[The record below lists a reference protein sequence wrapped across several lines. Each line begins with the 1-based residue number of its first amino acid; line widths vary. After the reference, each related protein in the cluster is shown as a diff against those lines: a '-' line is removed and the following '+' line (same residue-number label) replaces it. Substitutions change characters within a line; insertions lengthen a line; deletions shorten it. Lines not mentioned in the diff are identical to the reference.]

1 MANSITRTDLNQYTV
16 LIDHLK
22 DLYKIIK
29 DGKVSVSSGSDFV
42 TYHNLLFP
50 TVPANSDTITYTNKL
65 TTSSQ
70 AGASKGL
77 TTLNTQTISLRNLL
91 ANTLDPTFNQTICST
106 STYKFSNDSI
116 ITTDN
121 TAGTKDHLCFIK
133 INNDKTDIEPDE
145 HPITNIL
152 YSKYAIEI
160 FIKIIE
166 ALQDCYTSYENDI
179 LNLFTTTINIYIVYT
194 KLKEEHTPGFP
205 RGIYIKNNGIS
216 DNDTPPEGIYLYIG
230 DLKNMFHND
239 NIKIVGIDSVAIQ
252 NPNKATYLNANTPIF
267 TANNKLK
274 YISGGNYYF
283 GYLEYFS
290 RIDGSSIYST
300 QSGVPANPPIVS
312 TGTMTGVSLTG
323 AKISAIIKTNS
334 VIQNLKIHPR
344 SDIQYVSS
352 TPEIEPEQEVRNPEG
367 IITTPARAG
376 AAATYTYKII
386 TGKISGT
393 IKYGSSSLI
402 KAGSLIENSEA
413 NNPKIVFTTS
423 GSGVSGFTKT
433 GTNPDA
439 SVKSG
444 SSPTITV
451 STSLAIATDNIPVP
465 SDITIPVPVSNGN
478 VGVSVTEFPFV
489 TQENLLPSLSRGII
503 DAVVDSSTTVIPVDI
518 SYVPIELTTTTPISI
533 TGTFANL
540 EGTADPLN
548 SYYKQNI
555 YYIFNFIKMIKN
567 IKRDR
572 FSSTINYL
580 RVYILCY
587 KSLLLASIRA
597 ANIFYNNRY
606 KLSAVAIS
614 YEKNFLN
621 NSSQDPGGTDCGI
634 ISLNDFVKNDRKAT
648 FSSTAACTLNSNVL
662 PGDTDAAKYNY
673 ILYKKSSG
681 NQHDNESYFRK
692 YDVLIQEE
700 LDNIKNN
707 NIKSSTSSL
716 GITNFKFFS
725 SYKTKERAFK
735 ITCIDDNVND
745 KFVGGVFEYSTPSDE
760 YDTIKK
766 YIDDRNIYAFNNGYR
781 INIEGTSFKVQD
793 FSERNDN
800 ASPPNKRIDIELVQ
814 DNTIPEDLYD
824 KLKTPSET
832 VQPYP
837 VYIVKIT
844 SKDID
849 NDYNAIVANTNT
861 VEENINMYKTKIKN
875 NTTLYELHK
884 SRNNL
889 LYNQV
894 LSYLIIVAVIISI
907 LVIINVANV
916 EKPLIKSITLACL
929 AVIIILYMSYYIMNT
944 LYIEEGFSQGSA
956 SSIYS
961 GSGYELCNSNEC
973 KITDG
978 TAGTGDIKLEGHTD
992 LQTIKKDK
1000 VKDFLEV
1007 NAKNLTL
1014 MIILAI
1020 PTIINESLK
1029 GNNEKL
1035 VAISKHI
1042 YNDKLYLKDVLY
1054 SKKSDSEMNVDV
1066 LKYENKNYD
1075 IYIVCVL
1082 FLALIMVGSYTINIY
1097 TDNKYL
1103 DLLILIMV
1111 ILFVCLFTYFVLYT
1125 NRVVRT
1131 VSTNYYWGN
1140 EYENQYI

>member
-1 MANSITRTDLNQYTV
+1 MANNITSADLNQYPV
-16 LIDHLK
+16 LIDYLK
-22 DLYKIIK
+22 KLYDDIIG
-29 DGKVSVSSGSDFV
+29 GKASVSPGVNDFV
-42 TYHNLLFP
+42 AYHDKLFP
-50 TVPANSDTITYTNKL
+50 TVPADSATITYTDKL
-65 TTSSQ
+65 TTTSVS
-70 AGASKGL
+70 GASKGL
-77 TTLNTQTISLRNLL
+77 TTLDGKTISLKHLL
-91 ANTLDPTFNQTICST
+91 ANTLNPTFNQTICST
-106 STYKFSNDSI
+106 ATPSTYSNASLD
-116 ITTDN
+116 

-133 INNDKTDIEPDE
+133 FDSGKTDIQPDE

-166 ALQDCYTSYENDI
+166 ALHDCYISNENEI
-179 LNLFTTTINIYIVYT
+179 SSLFTTTTNIYIVCN
-194 KLKEEHTPGFP
+194 KLKEEHTVGVP
-205 RGIYIKNNGIS
+205 RGIYIKNNGASEI
-216 DNDTPPEGIYLYIG
+216 DTPHSGIYLYIG
-230 DLKNMFHND
+230 DLNNMFHID
-239 NIKIVGIDSVAIQ
+239 DIKIVGNDSVAI
-252 NPNKATYLNANTPIF
+252 PNKATYLTANTPIF

-274 YISGGNYYF
+274 YTATGSGNYYF
-283 GYLEYFS
+283 GYLEY
-290 RIDGSSIYST
+290 ST
-300 QSGVPANPPIVS
+300 TDDTTKYTLQSGTSTNPNIES
-312 TGTMTGVSLTG
+312 TGTMTGVSLTAATISSATIKNG
-323 AKISAIIKTNS
+323 ATITGLKILNGAIITS
-334 VIQNLKIHPR
+334 VPAVNGVAANT
-344 SDIQYVSS
+344 Y
-352 TPEIEPEQEVRNPEG
+352 N
-367 IITTPARAG
+367 ITD
-376 AAATYTYKII
+376 
-386 TGKISGT
+386 GKISGT
-393 IKYGSSSLI
+393 ITVNNASKIASG
-402 KAGSLIENSEA
+402 AVIENTAENIRKISLPSTA
-413 NNPKIVFTTS
+413 NS
-423 GSGVSGFTKT
+423 FTKT
-433 GTNPDA
+433 GTYPDA
-439 SVKSG
+439 TVKSAT
-444 SSPTITV
+444 TIKADA
-451 STSLAIATDNIPVP
+451 SLTTAGDIPIPAAIALPDTGIRVSNFTFTTATAAAIG
-465 SDITIPVPVSNGN
+465 SDIT
-478 VGVSVTEFPFV
+478 
-489 TQENLLPSLSRGII
+489 
-503 DAVVDSSTTVIPVDI
+503 STTTALTTDI
-518 SYVPIELTTTTPISI
+518 AGVPITSFTTTTPISI
-533 TGTFANL
+533 TGTFQNL
-540 EGTADPLN
+540 EGVAYVPK
-548 SYYKQNI
+548 SYYEQNI

-567 IKRDR
+567 IKKDS
-572 FSSTINYL
+572 FSTTIKYL

-597 ANIFYNNRY
+597 ANIFYNNRH

-621 NSSQDPGGTDCGI
+621 NSSQDSGGLNCGI
-634 ISLNDFVKNDRKAT
+634 ISLNDFVKYDRKAT
-648 FSSTAACTLNSNVL
+648 FSSGATCAEAGTDVFPS
-662 PGDTDAAKYNY
+662 DTYVKGYEY
-673 ILYKKSSG
+673 ILYKKKGSG
-681 NQHDNESYFRK
+681 DSDNDSYFRK

-700 LDNIKNN
+700 LGNIQNN

-725 SYKTKERAFK
+725 SYKIKGVFK
-735 ITCIDDNVND
+735 ITCDDANTND
-745 KFVGGVFEYSTPSDE
+745 KYVGGTFQFSTPSNE
-760 YDTIKK
+760 YNTIKK
-766 YIDDRNIYAFNNGYR
+766 YIDDRNIYDFNNGYR

-793 FSERNDN
+793 FSERND
-800 ASPPNKRIDIELVQ
+800 AATNKRIDIELVQ
-814 DNTIPEDLYD
+814 DKTIPQDLYD

-832 VQPYP
+832 IQTSP
-837 VYIVKIT
+837 VYIYKIT

-849 NDYNAIVANTNT
+849 KDYIDIVANTNT
-861 VEENINMYKTKIKN
+861 VEENISMYKTKIKN

-929 AVIIILYMSYYIMNT
+929 AVIIILFMSYYIMNT

-961 GSGYELCNSNEC
+961 GYELCNSKQC

-978 TAGTGDIKLEGHTD
+978 TTGGGDIKQEGHTD
-992 LQTIKKDK
+992 LLTIKKDN
-1000 VKDFLEV
+1000 VKNFLEV

-1014 MIILAI
+1014 MIILEGPKI
-1020 PTIINESLK
+1020 TNDSLK

-1035 VAISKHI
+1035 VAISKNI

>member
-1 MANSITRTDLNQYTV
+1 MATNNITSADLNQYPV

-29 DGKVSVSSGSDFV
+29 DGKVDVASGNDFV
-42 TYHNLLFP
+42 AYHDKLFP
-50 TVPANSDTITYTNKL
+50 TVPADSATITYTDKL
-65 TTSSQ
+65 TTTSVS
-70 AGASKGL
+70 GASKGL
-77 TTLNTQTISLRNLL
+77 TTLDGKTISLKHLL
-91 ANTLDPTFNQTICST
+91 ANTLNPTFNQTICST
-106 STYKFSNDSI
+106 TTPFTTYSNASLD
-116 ITTDN
+116 

-133 INNDKTDIEPDE
+133 FDSGKTDIQPDE

-166 ALQDCYTSYENDI
+166 ALHDCYISNENDI
-179 LNLFTTTINIYIVYT
+179 LKLFTTTTNIYIVCN
-194 KLKEEHTPGFP
+194 KLKEEHTVGVP
-205 RGIYIKNNGIS
+205 RGIYIKNNGSS
-216 DNDTPPEGIYLYIG
+216 DNDTPHSGIYLYIG
-230 DLKNMFHND
+230 DLNNMFHID
-239 NIKIVGIDSVAIQ
+239 DIKIVGNDSVDI
-252 NPNKATYLNANTPIF
+252 PNKATYLTANTPIF

-274 YISGGNYYF
+274 YTATGSGKYYF
-283 GYLEYFS
+283 GYLEY
-290 RIDGSSIYST
+290 ST
-300 QSGVPANPPIVS
+300 TDDTTKYTLQSGTSDNPNIES
-312 TGTMTGVSLTG
+312 TGTMTGVSLT
-323 AKISAIIKTNS
+323 AATISSATIKAQST
-334 VIQNLKIHPR
+334 ITGLKIH
-344 SDIQYVSS
+344 S
-352 TPEIEPEQEVRNPEG
+352 G
-367 IITTPARAG
+367 AIIRPASGG
-376 AAATYTYKII
+376 AANTYTII

-393 IKYGSSSLI
+393 ITKGATSFIKQGST
-402 KAGSLIENSEA
+402 IENTAA
-413 NNPKIVFTTS
+413 NIQKISLPS
-423 GSGVSGFTKT
+423 GANSFTKT
-433 GTNPDA
+433 GAYPDA
-439 SVKSG
+439 TVKLAT
-444 SSPTITV
+444 TIKAGATL
-451 STSLAIATDNIPVP
+451 TTAGDILIPADIALPVP
-465 SDITIPVPVSNGN
+465 AENGTG
-478 VGVSVTEFPFV
+478 GVSVSDFTFV
-489 TQENLLPSLSRGII
+489 AQENLLSGVSSGTI
-503 DAVVDSSTTVIPVDI
+503 DGDKSSSATTTIPVDI
-518 SYVPIELTTTTPISI
+518 NYGVYTLAGTISGTSI
-533 TGTFANL
+533 TGTFENL
-540 EGTADPLN
+540 QGASDTPK
-548 SYYKQNI
+548 SYYRQNI

-567 IKRDR
+567 IKKDS
-572 FSSTINYL
+572 FSTTIKYL

-597 ANIFYNNRY
+597 ANIFYNNRH

-621 NSSQDPGGTDCGI
+621 NSSQDSGGTNCGKI
-634 ISLNDFVKNDRKAT
+634 PLNDFVKIDRTAT
-648 FSSTAACTLNSNVL
+648 FSSGATCSAAGTDVFPS
-662 PGDTDAAKYNY
+662 DTDAAKYNY

-681 NQHDNESYFRK
+681 DSDNESYFRK

-707 NIKSSTSSL
+707 KIKTSTSSL

-725 SYKTKERAFK
+725 SYKTKEKAFK
-735 ITCIDDNVND
+735 ITCDDTNIND
-745 KFVGGVFEYSTPSDE
+745 KYVGGTFQFSTPDVE

-793 FSERNDN
+793 FSDRNDN
-800 ASPPNKRIDIELVQ
+800 ATPPNKRINIELVQ
-814 DNTIPEDLYD
+814 DKTIPQDLYD
-824 KLKTPSET
+824 KLKAPSET
-832 VQPYP
+832 IQTSP
-837 VYIVKIT
+837 VYIYKIT

-849 NDYNAIVANTNT
+849 RDYNAIVANTNT
-861 VEENINMYKTKIKN
+861 VEENISMYKTKIKN

-929 AVIIILYMSYYIMNT
+929 AVIIILFMSYYIMNT

-961 GSGYELCNSNEC
+961 GYELCNSNEC

-978 TAGTGDIKLEGHTD
+978 TTGGGDIKQEGHTD
-992 LQTIKKDK
+992 LQKKKKDN
-1000 VKDFLEV
+1000 VKNFLEE
-1007 NAKNLTL
+1007 NAKNIML
-1014 MIILAI
+1014 MIILEG
-1020 PTIINESLK
+1020 PTITNDSLK

-1035 VAISKHI
+1035 VAISKNI

-1140 EYENQYI
+1140 EYENKYI

>member
-50 TVPANSDTITYTNKL
+50 TVPANSDTITYTDKL
-65 TTSSQ
+65 TTTSLS
-70 AGASKGL
+70 GESKGL
-77 TTLNTQTISLRNLL
+77 TTLDGKTISLKHLL
-91 ANTLDPTFNQTICST
+91 ANTLNPTFNQTICST
-106 STYKFSNDSI
+106 TTPFTTYSNASLD
-116 ITTDN
+116 

-133 INNDKTDIEPDE
+133 FDSGKTDIEPDE

-230 DLKNMFHND
+230 DLKNMFQVS
-239 NIKIVGIDSVAIQ
+239 NIKIVNNNFTDIGIKETYTDI
-252 NPNKATYLNANTPIF
+252 ATAIF

-300 QSGVPANPPIVS
+300 QLGVSAKPPVES

-334 VIQNLKIHPR
+334 VIHDLKIHPD

-352 TPEIEPEQEVRNPEG
+352 TPVIEPEQEVRNPDG
-367 IITTPARAG
+367 SIATAARAG

-393 IKYGSSSLI
+393 IKYNSSSLI
-402 KAGSLIENSEA
+402 KDGSLIENSDA

-423 GSGVSGFTKT
+423 GSGVSVFSKT
-433 GTNPDA
+433 GTNRDA

-451 STSLAIATDNIPVP
+451 DTSLATATDNIAVP
-465 SDITIPVPVSNGN
+465 SDIPLPVPESNGN
-478 VGVSVTEFPFV
+478 GGVSVREFRFV

-540 EGTADPLN
+540 EGTADPLD

-567 IKRDR
+567 IKRDS
-572 FSSTINYL
+572 FSSTIKYL
-580 RVYILCY
+580 HVYILCY

-621 NSSQDPGGTDCGI
+621 ILSTVSGGTYCGI

-648 FSSTAACTLNSNVL
+648 FSLTAACTPNSHVF

-735 ITCIDDNVND
+735 ITSDDTNLND

-793 FSERNDN
+793 FSERNDS

-961 GSGYELCNSNEC
+961 GYELCNSNEC

-992 LQTIKKDK
+992 LQTIKKAN

-1020 PTIINESLK
+1020 PTIINDSLK

-1035 VAISKHI
+1035 VAISKNI

>member
-1 MANSITRTDLNQYTV
+1 MSNSITKTDLNQYPV
-16 LIDHLK
+16 LIDYLK
-22 DLYKIIK
+22 KLYEDIIR
-29 DGKVSVSSGSDFV
+29 GKASVSSGSDFV

-50 TVPANSDTITYTNKL
+50 TVPANSDTITYTDKL

-77 TTLNTQTISLRNLL
+77 TTLDGKTISLKNLL

-106 STYKFSNDSI
+106 STYAFSNASI
-116 ITTDN
+116 ITTD
-121 TAGTKDHLCFIK
+121 TAGIKDHLCFIK
-133 INNDKTDIEPDE
+133 INNDKTDIEPDV

-160 FIKIIE
+160 FIKIIV

-179 LNLFTTTINIYIVYT
+179 LNMFTTAINIYIVYT
-194 KLKEEHTPGFP
+194 KLKEEHAPGVP

-230 DLKNMFHND
+230 DLKNMFQVS
-239 NIKIVGIDSVAIQ
+239 NIKIVNNNFTDIGDGNIARYTDI
-252 NPNKATYLNANTPIF
+252 ATAIF

-274 YISGGNYYF
+274 YIYGGNYYF

-300 QSGVPANPPIVS
+300 QLGVSAKPPVES
-312 TGTMTGVSLTG
+312 TGIMTGVSLTG

-334 VIQNLKIHPR
+334 VIHDLKIHPG

-352 TPEIEPEQEVRNPEG
+352 TPAISG
-367 IITTPARAG
+367 G

-393 IKYGSSSLI
+393 IKFNSSSLI
-402 KAGSLIENSEA
+402 KDGSLIENSAA
-413 NNPKIVFTTS
+413 NNQKIAFTTS
-423 GSGVSGFTKT
+423 GSGVSVFSKT
-433 GTNPDA
+433 GNNRDA

-444 SSPTITV
+444 SSPTIKVNTP
-451 STSLAIATDNIPVP
+451 LATATDNIRVP
-465 SDITIPVPVSNGN
+465 SDITLPVPESNGN
-478 VGVSVTEFPFV
+478 GGVSVTEFPFV
-489 TQENLLPSLSRGII
+489 TQENLLPNLSRGMING
-503 DAVVDSSTTVIPVDI
+503 VKDSSTTVIPVDI
-518 SYVPIELTTTTPISI
+518 EGVPIDLTATPISI

-540 EGTADPLN
+540 EGTADPLD

-567 IKRDR
+567 IKGDS
-572 FSSTINYL
+572 FSNTIKYL
-580 RVYILCY
+580 HVYILCY

-621 NSSQDPGGTDCGI
+621 ILSTVSGGTDCGT

-648 FSSTAACTLNSNVL
+648 FSSAAACTPNSHVFPSN
-662 PGDTDAAKYNY
+662 TDVKGYEY

-681 NQHDNESYFRK
+681 ASDNDLLFRK

-725 SYKTKERAFK
+725 YYKIIDVFK
-735 ITCIDDNVND
+735 ITSDDTNVND
-745 KFVGGVFEYSTPSDE
+745 KFEGGIFEYSTPDE
-760 YDTIKK
+760 EEYLKIKK
-766 YIDDRNIYAFNNGYR
+766 YITDRNTYAFNNGYR
-781 INIEGTSFKVQD
+781 INIEGTTFKVKD
-793 FSERNDN
+793 FTHRTVSTTD
-800 ASPPNKRIDIELVQ
+800 KRIDIELVQ
-814 DNTIPEDLYD
+814 DKTIPITLLN
-824 KLKTPSET
+824 KLNVPPTAN
-832 VQPYP
+832 QPYP
-837 VYIVKIT
+837 VYIHKIT

-849 NDYNAIVANTNT
+849 KDYNDIVANTNT

-929 AVIIILYMSYYIMNT
+929 AVIIILYMSYYIINT

-956 SSIYS
+956 SSPQ
-961 GSGYELCNSNEC
+961 GYELCNINEC
-973 KITDG
+973 KITDS
-978 TAGTGDIKLEGHTD
+978 TAGTGDIKLEGHPD
-992 LQTIKKDK
+992 LQIKKKDK
-1000 VKDFLEV
+1000 VKTLLEL
-1007 NAKNLTL
+1007 NAETLIL
-1014 MIILAI
+1014 MIILAGPRI
-1020 PTIINESLK
+1020 TNDSLK

-1035 VAISKHI
+1035 VAISKNI

-1054 SKKSDSEMNVDV
+1054 SKKSDSEMNIDV

>member
-1 MANSITRTDLNQYTV
+1 MTNNITSADLNQYPV
-16 LIDHLK
+16 LIDYLK
-22 DLYKIIK
+22 KLYEDIIS
-29 DGKVSVSSGSDFV
+29 GKASVDSGVNDFEV
-42 TYHNLLFP
+42 YHNLLFP
-50 TVPANSDTITYTNKL
+50 VITNSGSRNIITYTDKL
-65 TTSSQ
+65 TTTSVS
-70 AGASKGL
+70 GASKGL
-77 TTLNTQTISLRNLL
+77 TTLDGKTISLKHLL
-91 ANTLDPTFNQTICST
+91 TNTLDPTFNQTICST
-106 STYKFSNDSI
+106 ATPSTYSNASLD
-116 ITTDN
+116 
-121 TAGTKDHLCFIK
+121 TAGTKDHLCFITL
-133 INNDKTDIEPDE
+133 NSAKTDIEPDT

-166 ALQDCYTSYENDI
+166 ALHDCYISNENEI
-179 LNLFTTTINIYIVYT
+179 SSLFTTTTNIYIVCN
-194 KLKEEHTPGFP
+194 KLKEEHTVGVP
-205 RGIYIKNNGIS
+205 RGIYIKNNGTL
-216 DNDTPPEGIYLYIG
+216 DNDTPLEGIYLYIG
-230 DLKNMFHND
+230 DLENMFHIND
-239 NIKIVGIDSVAIQ
+239 IKIVDNDSVAIS
-252 NPNKATYLNANTPIF
+252 NKATYLTANTAIF

-274 YISGGNYYF
+274 YTATGSGKYYF
-283 GYLEYFS
+283 GYLEY
-290 RIDGSSIYST
+290 ST
-300 QSGVPANPPIVS
+300 TDDTTKYTLQSGTSTNPDVES
-312 TGTMTGVSLTG
+312 TGTMTRVNLNAATISSATIKSGSTITG
-323 AKISAIIKTNS
+323 LKILNGAIITS
-334 VIQNLKIHPR
+334 VPAVNGVAANT
-344 SDIQYVSS
+344 Y
-352 TPEIEPEQEVRNPEG
+352 N
-367 IITTPARAG
+367 ITE
-376 AAATYTYKII
+376 
-386 TGKISGT
+386 GKISGT
-393 IKYGSSSLI
+393 ITVNNTSKI
-402 KAGSLIENSEA
+402 AADAVIENSDA
-413 NNPKIVFTTS
+413 NNPKIVFGAS
-423 GSGVSGFTKT
+423 GASVFTKT
-433 GTNPDA
+433 GSNRDA

-444 SSPTITV
+444 SSPTIKVGTPLTTADDIPIPADIQLPVTGIRV
-451 STSLAIATDNIPVP
+451 SNFTFTTATAAAIG
-465 SDITIPVPVSNGN
+465 SDIT
-478 VGVSVTEFPFV
+478 
-489 TQENLLPSLSRGII
+489 
-503 DAVVDSSTTVIPVDI
+503 STTTA
-518 SYVPIELTTTTPISI
+518 LTTADIAGVLITSFTKTDIRI
-533 TGTFANL
+533 TGTFQNL
-540 EGTADPLN
+540 EGVAYVPK
-548 SYYKQNI
+548 SYYEQNI

-567 IKRDR
+567 IKKDS
-572 FSSTINYL
+572 FSTTIKYL

-621 NSSQDPGGTDCGI
+621 NSSQDSGGLNCGI
-634 ISLNDFVKNDRKAT
+634 ISLNDFVKYDRKAT
-648 FSSTAACTLNSNVL
+648 FSLVDTCTPNSNVL
-662 PGDTDAAKYNY
+662 PSDTNVKGYEY

-681 NQHDNESYFRK
+681 NQHNNESYFRK

-725 SYKTKERAFK
+725 SYMIKDVFK
-735 ITCIDDNVND
+735 ITCNDANTND
-745 KFVGGVFEYSTPSDE
+745 KYVGGTFQFSTPSDE
-760 YDTIKK
+760 YDKIKK
-766 YIDDRNIYAFNNGYR
+766 FIDDDNTYAFNNGYR
-781 INIEGTSFKVQD
+781 IYFEQTSFKVQK
-793 FSERNDN
+793 FSHHNDT
-800 ASPPNKRIDIELVQ
+800 ASPTPNKRIDIELVQ
-814 DNTIPEDLYD
+814 DKTISPTLYT
-824 KLKTPSET
+824 KLNVPSPT
-832 VQPYP
+832 TNQPHP
-837 VYIVKIT
+837 VYIYKIT

-849 NDYNAIVANTNT
+849 KDYNAIVKNTNT
-861 VEENINMYKTKIKN
+861 VEENISMYKTKIKN

-929 AVIIILYMSYYIMNT
+929 AVIIILFMSYYIMNT

-956 SSIYS
+956 SSSY
-961 GSGYELCNSNEC
+961 SGYELCNSKQC

-978 TAGTGDIKLEGHTD
+978 TTGGGDIKQEGHIA
-992 LQTIKKDK
+992 LQKIKKDN
-1000 VKDFLEV
+1000 VKIFLEE

-1014 MIILAI
+1014 MIILEGPKI
-1020 PTIINESLK
+1020 TNDSLK

-1035 VAISKHI
+1035 VAISKNI

>member
-1 MANSITRTDLNQYTV
+1 MATNNITSADLNQYPV
-16 LIDHLK
+16 LIDYLK
-22 DLYKIIK
+22 KLYDDIIQ
-29 DGKVSVSSGSDFV
+29 GKADVTAGVSGFV
-42 TYHNLLFP
+42 EYHNLLFP
-50 TVPANSDTITYTNKL
+50 VITSSSSTNIITYTDKL
-65 TTSSQ
+65 TTTST
-70 AGASKGL
+70 AGSSKGL
-77 TTLNTQTISLRNLL
+77 TTLNDKTISLKHLL
-91 ANTLDPTFNQTICST
+91 TNTLVPTFKQTICST
-106 STYKFSNDSI
+106 ATPSTYTNDSI
-116 ITTDN
+116 PDSG
-121 TAGTKDHLCFIK
+121 AGTKDHLCFITL
-133 INNDKTDIEPDE
+133 NSAKTDIVPDE

-166 ALQDCYTSYENDI
+166 ALHDCYISNENEI
-179 LNLFTTTINIYIVYT
+179 LKLFTTTTNIYIVCN
-194 KLKEEHTPGFP
+194 KLKEEHTVGVP
-205 RGIYIKNNGIS
+205 RGIYIKNNGS
-216 DNDTPPEGIYLYIG
+216 LDNDTPNSGIYLYIG
-230 DLKNMFHND
+230 DLNNMFHID
-239 NIKIVGIDSVAIQ
+239 DIKIVGNDSVAI
-252 NPNKATYLNANTPIF
+252 PNKATYLTANTPIF

-274 YISGGNYYF
+274 YTATGSGKYYF
-283 GYLEYFS
+283 GYLEYS
-290 RIDGSSIYST
+290 HSNGTSKYPI
-300 QSGVPANPPIVS
+300 QSGTSTNPNIAES
-312 TGTMTGVSLTG
+312 TGTMTGVTL
-323 AKISAIIKTNS
+323 N
-334 VIQNLKIHPR
+334 
-344 SDIQYVSS
+344 
-352 TPEIEPEQEVRNPEG
+352 
-367 IITTPARAG
+367 
-376 AAATYTYKII
+376 AAT
-386 TGKISGT
+386 ISSAT
-393 IKYGSSSLI
+393 I
-402 KAGSLIENSEA
+402 KAGSKISDLIIHNGAMIERVLDASNLVIPNTYKITQGTISGSIIVNSASKIAAGAAIATTTDA
-413 NNPKIVFTTS
+413 NIGAINITGGSLTAPSVTGAAKKLDTTIKKNSQLITATDEIPISVPILLSQHSVVNFTFVSTKTYTFA
-423 GSGVSGFTKT
+423 SGVSQISI
-433 GTNPDA
+433 NADD
-439 SVKSG
+439 
-444 SSPTITV
+444 
-451 STSLAIATDNIPVP
+451 STSTTNTIP
-465 SDITIPVPVSNGN
+465 DITG
-478 VGVSVTEFPFV
+478 
-489 TQENLLPSLSRGII
+489 
-503 DAVVDSSTTVIPVDI
+503 
-518 SYVPIELTTTTPISI
+518 VPIQSLTATTPSISI
-533 TGTFANL
+533 TGTFENL
-540 EGTADPLN
+540 QGVADTPK

-567 IKRDR
+567 IKKDS
-572 FSSTINYL
+572 FSTTIKYL

-621 NSSQDPGGTDCGI
+621 NSSQDSGGANCGKI
-634 ISLNDFVKNDRKAT
+634 PLNDFVKNDRTAT
-648 FSSTAACTLNSNVL
+648 FSSGATCTSGTDVF
-662 PGDTDAAKYNY
+662 PSDTDAAKYNY

-681 NQHDNESYFRK
+681 ASDNDSYFRK

-707 NIKSSTSSL
+707 KIKTSTSSL

-725 SYKTKERAFK
+725 SYKTKEKAFK
-735 ITCIDDNVND
+735 ITCNDANIND
-745 KFVGGVFEYSTPSDE
+745 KYVGGTFQFSTPDVE

-793 FSERNDN
+793 FSDRNDT
-800 ASPPNKRIDIELVQ
+800 ATPPNKRIDIELVQ
-814 DNTIPEDLYD
+814 DKTIPQDLYD
-824 KLKTPSET
+824 KLKAPSET
-832 VQPYP
+832 IQTSP

-849 NDYNAIVANTNT
+849 RDYIDIVANTST
-861 VEENINMYKTKIKN
+861 VEENISMYKTKIKN

-929 AVIIILYMSYYIMNT
+929 AVIIILFMSYYIMNT

-961 GSGYELCNSNEC
+961 GYELCNSNEC

-978 TAGTGDIKLEGHTD
+978 TTGGGDIKQEGHTD
-992 LQTIKKDK
+992 LQKKKKDN
-1000 VKDFLEV
+1000 VKNFLEE
-1007 NAKNLTL
+1007 NAKNLML
-1014 MIILAI
+1014 MIILEG
-1020 PTIINESLK
+1020 PTITNDSLK

-1035 VAISKHI
+1035 VAISKNI

>member
-1 MANSITRTDLNQYTV
+1 MSTYNITRADLNEYPV

-22 DLYKIIK
+22 KLYDDIISGK
-29 DGKVSVSSGSDFV
+29 ASVAQGDDGFV
-42 TYHNLLFP
+42 EYHNLLFP
-50 TVPANSDTITYTNKL
+50 VIRSIGSANTIEYTDKL
-65 TTSSQ
+65 ATSRT
-70 AGASKGL
+70 GAKGL
-77 TTLNTQTISLRNLL
+77 TTLDGKTISLRNLL
-91 ANTLDPTFNQTICST
+91 ANTLNPTFDQTICSMT
-106 STYKFSNDSI
+106 TPYGYTNDSI
-116 ITTDN
+116 MDSDT
-121 TAGTKDHLCFIK
+121 GTKDHLCFIK
-133 INNDKTDIEPDE
+133 LNSGGTDIEPDE

-166 ALQDCYTSYENDI
+166 ALHDCYISYENDI
-179 LNLFTTTINIYIVYT
+179 LKQFTPTTNIYIVCNR
-194 KLKEEHTPGFP
+194 LKEEHTVGFP
-205 RGIYIKNNGIS
+205 RGIYIKNNVS
-216 DNDTPPEGIYLYIG
+216 LDNDTPHSGIYLYIG
-230 DLKNMFHND
+230 DLKNMFHIND
-239 NIKIVGIDSVAIQ
+239 IKLVDKDSVAIL
-252 NPNKATYLNANTPIF
+252 NKATYLTANTPIF
-267 TANNKLK
+267 TANNKLRYIDSSSGK
-274 YISGGNYYF
+274 YCF
-283 GYLEYFS
+283 GYLEY
-290 RIDGSSIYST
+290 ST
-300 QSGVPANPPIVS
+300 YTLQSGTPINPNIES
-312 TGTMTGVSLTG
+312 TGIMTGVSFLTN
-323 AKISAIIKTNS
+323 AKISGATIKRGST
-334 VIQNLKIHPR
+334 ITGLKIHPR
-344 SDIQYVSS
+344 SDI
-352 TPEIEPEQEVRNPEG
+352 R
-367 IITTPARAG
+367 PASGG
-376 AAATYTYKII
+376 AANTYTII
-386 TGKISGT
+386 TGKISGIITPSSTSFIKQGST
-393 IKYGSSSLI
+393 IENTPANIEKISLPSLPSGANSFTNTAPAPAAKVKSATTI
-402 KAGSLIENSEA
+402 KAGAELKTAGDILIPADIELPVPA
-413 NNPKIVFTTS
+413 GD
-423 GSGVSGFTKT
+423 GSG
-433 GTNPDA
+433 
-439 SVKSG
+439 
-444 SSPTITV
+444 
-451 STSLAIATDNIPVP
+451 
-465 SDITIPVPVSNGN
+465 
-478 VGVSVTEFPFV
+478 GVSVSNFTFV
-489 TQENLLPSLSRGII
+489 TQESLLSAGMSSVTF
-503 DAVVDSSTTVIPVDI
+503 DAVKTPSA
-518 SYVPIELTTTTPISI
+518 TTTLHDDINFGVYTVASTISGTSI
-533 TGTFANL
+533 TGTFENL
-540 EGTADPLN
+540 EGAAETPK

-567 IKRDR
+567 IKKDS
-572 FSSTINYL
+572 FSTTIKNL
-580 RVYILCY
+580 HVYILCY

-597 ANIFYNNRY
+597 ANIFYNNRH

-621 NSSQDPGGTDCGI
+621 NSSQDSGGANCGI
-634 ISLNDFVKNDRKAT
+634 ISLNDFVKNDRTAT
-648 FSSTAACTLNSNVL
+648 FSSGAMCSVAGVTYAFPS
-662 PGDTDAAKYNY
+662 DTDAPKYNY
-673 ILYKKSSG
+673 ILYKKNSG
-681 NQHDNESYFRK
+681 TLDNDLLFRK
-692 YDVLIQEE
+692 YDVLIHEE
-700 LDNIKNN
+700 LGNIINN

-725 SYKTKERAFK
+725 SYKTKEKAFK
-735 ITCIDDNVND
+735 ITCDDANIND
-745 KFVGGVFEYSTPSDE
+745 KYVGGTFQFSTPEVE

-781 INIEGTSFKVQD
+781 INIDGTSFKVQD
-793 FSERNDN
+793 FTHHNDT
-800 ASPPNKRIDIELVQ
+800 ADPPNKRIDIELVQ
-814 DNTIPEDLYD
+814 DNTIPGELYD
-824 KLKTPSET
+824 KLKAPSAT

-956 SSIYS
+956 SSSDS
-961 GSGYELCNSNEC
+961 GYEGYELCISNEC

-978 TAGTGDIKLEGHTD
+978 TTGEGDIKQEGHPD
-992 LQTIKKDK
+992 LQKKKKDK
-1000 VKDFLEV
+1000 VKTFLEV
-1007 NAKNLTL
+1007 NAQKLML
-1014 MIILAI
+1014 MIILAGPRI
-1020 PTIINESLK
+1020 TNDSLK

-1035 VAISKHI
+1035 VAISKNI

-1054 SKKSDSEMNVDV
+1054 SKKSDSEMNIDV